1 MGRGR
6 SNAVSKGKQ
15 STPQLG
21 HGLQPG
27 SQGSGYLQPLD
38 ELRGEQSSGYLNA
51 TLDGPGSTGG
61 GQSSSYLN
69 YTTDE
74 NQPNTDL
81 GGLDGDQ
88 AEGGEV
94 ERELDPREKSRMQV
108 RYDQWLTDELVP
120 FVRADCGGTDQ
131 RFGAVGASVGA
142 YHAFN
147 VVCKHP
153 DRFDTMV
160 GMSGTYQMNRRMAG
174 TWDEDWY
181 FNDPIQFL
189 PHLPAPDRDVL
200 RQARF
205 VFGLGEAHE
214 NPAYTW
220 TAADALGKAG
230 VWNRVEIWGA
240 GSGHDW
246 PTWRTMLP
254 LFLDKVLG

>member
-1 MGRGR
+1 MGREMGVAR
-6 SNAVSKGKQ
+6 YGHYGK
-15 STPQLG
+15 PIVYF
-21 HGLQPG
+21 P
-27 SQGSGYLQPLD
+27 
-38 ELRGEQSSGYLNA
+38 
-51 TLDGPGSTGG
+51 TGG
-61 GQSSSYLN
+61 GDFLDCERFLMVRALTPLIDAGRIKLYAVDSTCRQSWTN
-69 YTTDE
+69 PDV
-74 NQPNTDL
+74 
-81 GGLDGDQ
+81 
-88 AEGGEV
+88 A
-94 ERELDPREKSRMQV
+94 PREKSRMQV

-230 VWNRVEIWGA
+230 VWNRMEIWGA

>member
-1 MGRGR
+1 MEREVRTWWSPTVGREMGVARYGHY
-6 SNAVSKGKQ
+6 GK
-15 STPQLG
+15 PIVYF
-21 HGLQPG
+21 P
-27 SQGSGYLQPLD
+27 
-38 ELRGEQSSGYLNA
+38 
-51 TLDGPGSTGG
+51 TGG
-61 GQSSSYLN
+61 GDFLDCERFLMVRALTPLIDAGRIKLYAVDSTCRQSWTN
-69 YTTDE
+69 PDV
-74 NQPNTDL
+74 
-81 GGLDGDQ
+81 
-88 AEGGEV
+88 A
-94 ERELDPREKSRMQV
+94 PREKSRMQV

-131 RFGAVGASVGA
+131 CFGAVGASVGA

>member
-1 MGRGR
+1 MVEREVRTWWSPTVGREMGVARYGHY
-6 SNAVSKGKQ
+6 GK
-15 STPQLG
+15 PIVYF
-21 HGLQPG
+21 P
-27 SQGSGYLQPLD
+27 
-38 ELRGEQSSGYLNA
+38 
-51 TLDGPGSTGG
+51 TGG
-61 GQSSSYLN
+61 GDFLDCERFLMVRALTPLIDAGRIKLYAVDSTCRQSWTN
-69 YTTDE
+69 PDV
-74 NQPNTDL
+74 
-81 GGLDGDQ
+81 
-88 AEGGEV
+88 A
-94 ERELDPREKSRMQV
+94 PREKSRMQV

>member
-1 MGRGR
+1 MEREVRTWWSPTVGREMGVARYGHY
-6 SNAVSKGKQ
+6 GK
-15 STPQLG
+15 PIVYF
-21 HGLQPG
+21 P
-27 SQGSGYLQPLD
+27 
-38 ELRGEQSSGYLNA
+38 
-51 TLDGPGSTGG
+51 TGG
-61 GQSSSYLN
+61 GDFLDCERFLMVRALTPLIDAGRIKLYAVDSTCRQSWTN
-69 YTTDE
+69 PDV
-74 NQPNTDL
+74 
-81 GGLDGDQ
+81 
-88 AEGGEV
+88 A
-94 ERELDPREKSRMQV
+94 PREKSRMQA

>member
-1 MGRGR
+1 MEREVRTWWSPTVGREMGVARYGHY
-6 SNAVSKGKQ
+6 GK
-15 STPQLG
+15 PIVYF
-21 HGLQPG
+21 P
-27 SQGSGYLQPLD
+27 
-38 ELRGEQSSGYLNA
+38 
-51 TLDGPGSTGG
+51 TGG
-61 GQSSSYLN
+61 GDFLDCERFLMVRALTPLIDAGRIKLYAVDSTCRQSWTN
-69 YTTDE
+69 PDV
-74 NQPNTDL
+74 
-81 GGLDGDQ
+81 
-88 AEGGEV
+88 A
-94 ERELDPREKSRMQV
+94 PREKSRMQV